1 VSERPGAGPAQPDV
15 PSGGSAGAKLAALRE
30 QAAGCHA
37 CPLYAH
43 ASQTVFGEGP
53 PSASVVM
60 LGEQPG
66 DMEDRQGHPFVGPAG
81 RVLDRALEA
90 AGIER
95 DDVYVSNV
103 VKHFKWER
111 AGKVRLH
118 KKPNAG
124 EIRAC
129 RPWWEAELAVVR
141 PRVVCCLGA
150 TAAQAV
156 FGPKFRVTRDRGV
169 FFDLP
174 GPDLFGSARPPAGT
188 EAIATIHPSAV
199 LRAPS
204 ETRDEVFDGLVADL
218 ETVAERLRRG

>member
-1 VSERPGAGPAQPDV
+1 MARDQVSTRLGD
-15 PSGGSAGAKLAALRE
+15 LRD
-30 QAAGCHA
+30 QAATCRA

-43 ASQTVFGEGP
+43 ATQTVFGEGP
-53 PSASVVM
+53 PSAPLVL

-66 DMEDRQGHPFVGPAG
+66 DAEDRAGHPFVGPAG
-81 RVLDRALEA
+81 RVLDRALVD
-90 AGIER
+90 AGIDR
-95 DDVYVSNV
+95 DAVYVSNV

-111 AGKVRLH
+111 SGKVRLH
-118 KKPNAG
+118 KKPNAS

-169 FFDLP
+169 FLELPEAERAAELFDATIEP
-174 GPDLFGSARPPAGT
+174 PDA

-199 LRAPS
+199 LRATAD
-204 ETRDEVFDGLVADL
+204 TRDDVYRGFVADL
-218 ETVAERLRRG
+218 TLVAERLRRG